1 MYFYILLITIYLLRL
16 SVSFYSNV
24 FHMRTNKLVYNYG
37 TIKSTYT
44 IEPTKYNESVRS
56 DTTLMQ
62 KKDITK
68 IKLVLD

>member
-24 FHMRTNKLVYNYG
+24 FHMRTNKLMYNYG
-37 TIKSTYT
+37 T

-56 DTTLMQ
+56 DTALMQ
-62 KKDITK
+62 KKI
-68 IKLVLD
+68 LQR